1 MHTYRYIYTCA
12 CVYMYPYLYVHLCV
26 NIYMYL
32 YLYVWVCIYMYLY
45 LYIFVKI
52 LFERGVTYYPHFE
65 DEKLRHHEVELNSNP
80 SLLGLY
86 FSLDKPKS
94 QH

>member
-1 MHTYRYIYTCA
+1 MCIYVSISICIPMCKCIYVFISI
-12 CVYMYPYLYVHLCV
+12 CVGM
-26 NIYMYL
+26 
-32 YLYVWVCIYMYLY
+32 CIYMYLY

-52 LFERGVTYYPHFE
+52 LFDRGITYYPHFE

>member
-1 MHTYRYIYTCA
+1 MCIYVSISICIPMCKCIYVFISI
-12 CVYMYPYLYVHLCV
+12 CVGMY
-26 NIYMYL
+26 
-32 YLYVWVCIYMYLY
+32 IYMYLY

-52 LFERGVTYYPHFE
+52 LFDRGITYYPHFE